1 MSSEYLVLTLGAVA
15 AGVYVFRDSLFGT
28 GPKTAPVVNNIK
40 TALPGGG
47 DPRDFV
53 ARMKAGVRNCSVNH
67 VLFCSQLS

>member
-28 GPKTAPVVNNIK
+28 GPKSSPALNNAK
-40 TALPGGG
+40 TVTTLPGGG

-53 ARMKAGVRNCSVNH
+53 ARMKASVCPIRSSH
-67 VLFCSQLS
+67 LSVK